1 MKKGNQVKLIG
12 KYPYCENDGSVSY
25 RWETI
30 YRHVTAEEVQEWRDS
45 PESRGIDDAGESKLP
60 PICTSVSY
68 EGGTLNQSDSKTAD
82 EMQSKRS
89 EDTFTVV
96 RSRCAPHLSYG
107 RKWSGMILV
116 RNDRTG
122 EEGYVKRDCVT
133 LNNII
138 LCNHSITMV

>member
-12 KYPYCENDGSVSY
+12 KYPYCGNDDIVSY

-30 YRHVTAEEVQEWRDS
+30 YRHITAEEVQKWRDS

-60 PICTSVSY
+60 PTCARVSY
-68 EGGTLNQSDSKTAD
+68 EGGTLNKSDSKTEE
-82 EMQSKRS
+82 EMKSKLS

-96 RSRCAPHLSYG
+96 RSRCAPRLSYG
-107 RKWSGMILV
+107 RKWAGMTLV

-122 EEGYVKRDCVT
+122 EEGYIKRT
-133 LNNII
+133 EIQLIT
-138 LCNHSITMV
+138 CNTKQNLL